1 MRAAVKYG
9 ARERDNALCGLC
21 MWSAL
26 SDKVDKKKRKEK
38 EMRGIVRGAR
48 AAVAF
53 IDRSQVATN
62 IYNATHK

>member
-1 MRAAVKYG
+1 MIK
-9 ARERDNALCGLC
+9 LT
-21 MWSAL
+21 
-26 SDKVDKKKRKEK
+26 KKRKEK